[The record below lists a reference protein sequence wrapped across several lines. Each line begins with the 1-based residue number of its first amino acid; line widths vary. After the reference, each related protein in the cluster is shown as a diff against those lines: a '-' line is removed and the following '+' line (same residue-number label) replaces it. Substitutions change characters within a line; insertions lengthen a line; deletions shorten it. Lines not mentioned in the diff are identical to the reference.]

1 MELSEK
7 MSELGQNYVEAKE
20 SAKKEYLE
28 LLEELQ
34 KTYGEEREKILEL
47 TRLLIEELNQEKTL
61 VDTAIAARKREE
73 EEAEARNFY
82 RLKIPSFDLEDIE
95 KLNEVA
101 LLLNTPEALY
111 KTIWKVYYEKPYTD
125 LVGRVLGDRPITG
138 IYKITNIKDG
148 KSYVGQSANVQERWK
163 QHIKRG
169 CRAESPTR
177 NKLYPAMIE
186 EGVHNFYFELLE
198 ECPREQLDSKEDYW
212 QNFFQT
218 TTYGYS
224 IK

>member
-1 MELSEK
+1 MQGMNLDMYLK
-7 MSELGQNYVEAKE
+7 MMGQDMDTFKGQFKE
-20 SAKKEYLE
+20 TA
-28 LLEELQ
+28 
-34 KTYGEEREKILEL
+34 EERV
-47 TRLLIEELNQEKTL
+47 RVQL
-61 VDTAIAARKREE
+61 V
-73 EEAEARNFY
+73 
-82 RLKIPSFDLEDIE
+82 IE

-138 IYKITNIKDG
+138 IYKITDINNG
-148 KSYVGQSANVQERWK
+148 KSYVGQSTNVQERWK

-169 CRAESPTR
+169 CRAEAPTR

-186 EGVHNFYFELLE
+186 QGVHNFYFELLE